1 MPSLRTNV
9 TRKALTEGWQFR
21 QRNGKGGGREYA
33 YNSLPTQTQAALH
46 KIDCALESSLD
57 LNLEKSG
64 SATCCISNELQ
75 LPGLIQ
81 LALAQVKAVE
91 ESKARPA
98 TNQTTLS

>member
-1 MPSLRTNV
+1 M
-9 TRKALTEGWQFR
+9 TEGWQFR

-57 LNLEKSG
+57 LNLEQSG
-64 SATCCISNELQ
+64 SATCCTSNE

-81 LALAQVKAVE
+81 LALTQVKAVE
-91 ESKARPA
+91 ESKARPT
-98 TNQTTLS
+98 TNQTMLS